1 MHQCQ
6 ALEPPTHWEGS
17 PRGRVTQRRLLACLQ
32 DKQASKPY
40 GRMESI
46 DGACRARPAH
56 PIAGKSFSSMV
67 GCELA
72 AKERPRFLLFHG
84 SWSWNVEEI
93 KTTLNAVGEHTVCR
107 VSRGFDRKV
116 VWLFNLMKTPG
127 GARVLSRSRQKHRRL
142 LPSRRRSHRPPRGRR
157 RQVRASARGQSDL

>member
-1 MHQCQ
+1 VHQCQ

-40 GRMESI
+40 GRMGSI

-67 GCELA
+67 GYELA
-72 AKERPRFLLFHG
+72 AKARPRFLRSRIAAMERRTKDQNG
-84 SWSWNVEEI
+84 ANSE
-93 KTTLNAVGEHTVCR
+93 GEHTTHLA
-107 VSRGFDRKV
+107 SRGFDRTV
-116 VWLFNLMKTPG
+116 VWLST
-127 GARVLSRSRQKHRRL
+127 
-142 LPSRRRSHRPPRGRR
+142 
-157 RQVRASARGQSDL
+157 